1 MEINSKKKILF
12 SIEPQ
17 NTNTT
22 VGNPLLS
29 TSVSKS
35 SQYDSFFSTITF
47 AEQPRSDSTIEL
59 IAMWFLHVSSM

>member
-47 AEQPRSDSTIEL
+47 A
-59 IAMWFLHVSSM
+59 